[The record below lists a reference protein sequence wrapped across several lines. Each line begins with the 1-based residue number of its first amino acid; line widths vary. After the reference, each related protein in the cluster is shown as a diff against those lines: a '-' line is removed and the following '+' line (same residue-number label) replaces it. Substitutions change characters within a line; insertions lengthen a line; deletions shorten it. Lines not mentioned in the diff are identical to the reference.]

1 MFFNT
6 YCYLIMIY
14 FFFQLMTVNMDRN
27 EWTDSFQLNN
37 NIEEENNE
45 NNIELDVLVLAG
57 IAACADYFLKY
68 IYKEPC

>member
-1 MFFNT
+1 
-6 YCYLIMIY
+6 
-14 FFFQLMTVNMDRN
+14 MDRN
-27 EWTDSFQLNN
+27 EWTDSFQLNH

-45 NNIELDVLVLAG
+45 HNIELDVLVLAD